1 MKARRCS
8 ATFSSRGLGYPKSIY
23 AHYGDAVSEGL
34 VSVIP
39 THRPPRELVTLV
51 EHLRHHGSVIVSDD
65 ASPCTFDPVLAQ
77 VADLENVTVVRHEC
91 NAGIARGLNEGLL
104 VALESGSSWLLTV
117 DQDTVLPEDYV
128 THMLAWLNRHHDHMS
143 RMGVVGAGEVI
154 DGDARIRYP
163 STIVEG
169 VRTTAEVIQTGSLWQ
184 VEALSSIG
192 GFDESFGIDAVDA
205 AACVRL
211 RSVGFLVAVADGLA
225 LEHAI
230 GSSRRIRAFGRDI
243 MVTGHSPERRTSMLR
258 NRLRLFP
265 EEFRQSPRHAFRS
278 IRRVIV
284 NQSAGLILE
293 SGRKDKA
300 IGTLR
305 GLRGS
310 SSDTLEP

>member
-1 MKARRCS
+1 MS
-8 ATFSSRGLGYPKSIY
+8 A
-23 AHYGDAVSEGL
+23 GL

-39 THRPPRELVTLV
+39 TYRPPRDLITLV
-51 EHLRHHGSVIVSDD
+51 ELLRHHGPVIVSDD
-65 ASPCTFDPVLAQ
+65 ASPCTFDPLLAE
-77 VADLENVTVVRHEC
+77 VADLENVTVVRHER

-104 VALESGSSWLLTV
+104 VAVESGSAWLLTV
-117 DQDTVLPEDYV
+117 DQDTVLPDDYV
-128 THMLAWLNRHHDHMS
+128 TDMLAWLDHHHDHVAQI
-143 RMGVVGAGEVI
+143 GVVGAGEVI
-154 DGDARIRYP
+154 DGNATIRYP
-163 STIVEG
+163 STSVEG

-184 VEALSSIG
+184 VKALSSIG

-211 RSVGFLVAVADGLA
+211 RAAGFLVAVADGLA

-278 IRRVIV
+278 IRRVLV

-293 SGRKDKA
+293 SGRTDKA